1 MATLEERLE
10 AIELKE
16 NQIAMIKKEARWQ
29 QLIDG
34 GSALASLATGGVS
47 DIFLPLLDINKEIE
61 QGIRETKQS
70 ILLEL
75 YLNKFDDMA
84 SAFEELKEMIGDTYG
99 NHLFNRLLWLLD
111 SFPPEDIY
119 IELISNVLERLIER
133 GNYKKL
139 FGTHQLHL
147 RMIERMSPQALY
159 LLSHYEELEPFTKA
173 PSFSTALN
181 PETGQMELQGDWGDD
196 LVSSNAL
203 DPLIA
208 PVISELIDSH
218 YMVAIRSNEEPIF
231 TPTLTKSGQL
241 IFDYTTIN

>member
-1 MATLEERLE
+1 MTTLEERLK

-16 NQIAMIKKEARWQ
+16 NQIAMIQKETRWQ

-84 SAFEELKEMIGDTYG
+84 SSFEELKEMIGDTYG

-119 IELISNVLERLIER
+119 ISLISNILARLVDE

-139 FGTHQLHL
+139 FGKHQLHL

-159 LLSHYEELEPFTKA
+159 LLSHYEELVPFTKEHA
-173 PSFSTALN
+173 HSTTLN
-181 PETGQMELQGDWGDD
+181 AETGQMELQGDWSDD
-196 LVSSNAL
+196 LVKYNAL
-203 DPLIA
+203 DHIIA
-208 PVISELIDSH
+208 PVVSELIDSH
-218 YMVAIRSNEEPIF
+218 YIVAERSKEESIF
-231 TPTLTKSGQL
+231 IPTLTKSGRL
-241 IFDYTTIN
+241 LFHYTNTK